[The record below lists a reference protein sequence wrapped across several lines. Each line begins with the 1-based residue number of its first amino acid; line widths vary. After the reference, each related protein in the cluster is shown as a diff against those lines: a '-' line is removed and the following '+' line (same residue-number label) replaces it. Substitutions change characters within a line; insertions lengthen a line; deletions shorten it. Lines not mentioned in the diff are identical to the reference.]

1 MKRILLYFGAML
13 VLASSVMAQI
23 NGETV
28 DRKGKAVPN
37 VTLTATDGNGE
48 AVATVKSDENGYYGF
63 VGLKPGKYKLV
74 AKATG
79 FRPTVYKNAEVKEG
93 DTGLIEEGDIY
104 KGITIDITLSTD
116 LTPYQIEGQVIDQ
129 KEKGMPNISVTVR
142 DTNGKVLG
150 TAKSDN
156 VGYFGFK
163 GLKPGKY
170 KVETK
175 ATGFRP
181 ASYNA
186 IVDEVKAGDDQ
197 YQSAWVYMVL
207 APPKSSK

>member
-1 MKRILLYFGAML
+1 MKKIIAYFGTML

-48 AVATVKSDENGYYGF
+48 VAATVKSDENGYYGF
-63 VGLKPGKYKLV
+63 VGLKPGKYKIV

-79 FRPTVYKNAEVKEG
+79 FRPAVYKNAEVKEG

-116 LTPYQIEGQVIDQ
+116 LTAYQIEGQVIDQ
-129 KEKGMPNISVTVR
+129 REKGMPNIALTVK
-142 DTNGKVLG
+142 DTSGKVLG
-150 TAKSDN
+150 TVKSDN
-156 VGYFGFK
+156 LGYFGFK
-163 GLKPGKY
+163 GLKQGKY

-175 ATGFRP
+175 VAGFRP
-181 ASYNA
+181 VSNNA
-186 IVDEVKAGDDQ
+186 MVDEVEAGDDQ
-197 YQSAWVYMVL
+197 YQATWIYMVL
-207 APPKSSK
+207 APLKSYK

>member
-1 MKRILLYFGAML
+1 MKRILLFFGTML
-13 VLASSVMAQI
+13 LLANSVMAQI

-48 AVATVKSDENGYYGF
+48 VVATVKSDENGYYGF
-63 VGLKPGKYKLV
+63 VGLKPGKYKIV
-74 AKATG
+74 AKAAG
-79 FRPTVYKNAEVKEG
+79 FRPAVYKNAEVKEG

-150 TAKSDN
+150 AVKSDGL
-156 VGYFGFK
+156 GYFGFK

-175 ATGFRP
+175 VAGFRP
-181 ASYNA
+181 VSNNA
-186 IVDEVKAGDDQ
+186 VVDLAEGADDQ
-197 YQSAWVYMVL
+197 YEATWVYIVL
-207 APPKSSK
+207 LPLKSPK